1 MKRIILRGTIVIAL
15 GWMLA
20 GCQTVQYKTLE
31 AFGVEKRDMLAN
43 RVEDAR
49 DAQKDAGEQFETTLE
64 RFRSVVNFDGGDL
77 EKVYNRLSREYDR
90 SVDDAERVRSRIK
103 SIEQVSGDLFAEWER
118 ELEQY
123 SSADL
128 RRKSRDMLVETQG
141 RYRDMITKM
150 RAAEQAM
157 DPVLAAFQDQ
167 VLFLKHNLNA
177 MAIESIQGELATIED
192 ETQAL
197 VAAMQDSI
205 AEADRFLASLK

>member
-1 MKRIILRGTIVIAL
+1 MKRKILRGTIVIAL